1 MDTYHSSNPPPK
13 PRHILRQLLPLLFVL
28 VVIIL
33 ATLNFKTIRLFLI
46 GALGENANIVVDTTS
61 DLGPMPYPWHNLAQG
76 GENKDWRLAPL
87 ASQVK
92 ALNTQYVRLDHIYD
106 FYDIVRGGPGN
117 LSFDF
122 TKFDVIIRDILS
134 SGAKPYIALSYTPPV
149 ISVNGDITAP
159 PANWTDWQVVVQRTI
174 EHVSGTM
181 GIEGV
186 YYEVWNE
193 PDLFGNYKTYGG
205 RNYLDLYR
213 YAARGAL
220 AAHGVKA
227 YRFGGPAITALYK
240 NWVDG
245 MLTMVTNENLPL
257 DFFSW
262 HRYSREIDQY
272 RRDIAQV
279 REWLAPYP
287 RGQNLELQITEWG
300 HDSKNDT
307 GYDNSYSAA
316 HTIAVATELAGNID
330 KAFVFEV
337 QDGKDPAGQV
347 RWGRWGLFDS
357 NNQAKPRYSALR
369 FLDKIGATRIQLLGR
384 GTWVK
389 GIAGKDGLDTTIILA
404 NFDPLSRHN
413 EITPV
418 TFTNIVPGSY
428 QVDKQTLAGVVT
440 HQQVATT
447 EAKLQIQVPMS
458 ANSAVFVRLHPL
470 Q

>member
-1 MDTYHSSNPPPK
+1 MDSSYQTTAPPPK
-13 PRHILRQLLPLLFVL
+13 PKHILRQLVPLLFVL
-28 VVIIL
+28 IVIIL

-61 DLGPMPYPWHNLAQG
+61 NLGPMPYPWRNLAQG
-76 GENKDWRLAPL
+76 GENKDWRLTPL
-87 ASQVK
+87 TPQVR
-92 ALNTQYVRLDHIYD
+92 ALNTQYIRLDHIYD

-122 TKFDVIIRDILS
+122 SKFEPIIRDILAT
-134 SGAKPYIALSYTPPV
+134 GAKPYIALSYMPPV

-159 PANWTDWQVVVQRTI
+159 PANWTDWQITVQRTI
-174 EHVSGTM
+174 EHVSGSM

-193 PDLFGNYKTYGG
+193 PDLFGGYKTYGG

-213 YAARGAL
+213 YAARGAQN
-220 AAHGVKA
+220 ARGVKA

-262 HRYSREIDQY
+262 HRYSRDIDQY

-279 REWLAPYP
+279 REWLAPHP

-300 HDSKNDT
+300 HDPKNDA
-307 GYDNSYSAA
+307 GYDNNYSAA

-330 KAFVFEV
+330 RAFVFEV
-337 QDGKDPAGQV
+337 QDGRDPAGNP
-347 RWGRWGLFDS
+347 RWGRWGLFDI
-357 NNQAKPRYSALR
+357 NNQPKPRYQALR
-369 FLDKIGATRIQLLGR
+369 FLDKIGATRLQLLGR

-389 GIAGKDGLDTTIILA
+389 GIAGKDGNDATVILA

-413 EITPV
+413 ELTPL
-418 TFTNIVPGSY
+418 TFTHINPGNY
-428 QVDKQTLAGVVT
+428 QIEQQSLFGAINR
-440 HQQVATT
+440 QQVSTT
-447 EAKLQIQVPMS
+447 GAELRITVPMS
-458 ANSAVFVRLHPL
+458 ANTAVFVRLKQL
-470 Q
+470 